1 MSDATFTYDESVI
14 GKEVDV
20 ATFEVTRE
28 SINTYCRALE
38 ETNPL
43 WTDDEAAKRG
53 PYGGIIAPPGYMM
66 TLTARGGP
74 NANVKFGNSGFL
86 GGKHITMLAPVRPGD
101 SILLREQVKEVY
113 AKTGRTGT
121 MVFQIRRASFLRDGE
136 VVAIVDTP
144 NVYRQTDTVA
154 TASEPPAERRPSRP
168 LHASTPVEGQRHF
181 EDVEPGDEFESSW
194 TVSREQVEAY
204 VRITSMGGGG
214 GAESY
219 FLNEGAASRSGL
231 ERPIAHGGLTTSI
244 ALKLVTDWVGEA
256 GWLRSMEATF
266 RRPAMHGDHLRVIGL
281 VTDTHMEDGRGLVK
295 LDVYLENERGER
307 PVQAVAVAELPLRG

>member
-1 MSDATFTYDESVI
+1 MTTEPFTYDESVI

-28 SINTYCRALE
+28 SVATYCKALE

-53 PYGGIIAPPGYMM
+53 PYGGITVPPGYMM

-86 GGKHITMLAPVRPGD
+86 GGKHVTMLAPVRPGD
-101 SILLREQVKEVY
+101 SILMREQVKEVY

-121 MVFQIRRASFLRDGE
+121 MVFAIRRATYLRDGE

-144 NVYRQTDTVA
+144 SVYRETATVA
-154 TASEPPAERRPSRP
+154 TATEPPAERRPSRP
-168 LHASTPVEGQRHF
+168 VHASTPVVGQRYF
-181 EDVEPGDEFESSW
+181 EDVEPGEEFESNWS
-194 TVSREQVEAY
+194 VSREQVEAY
-204 VRITSMGGGG
+204 VRITSMGGNM

-219 FLNEGAASRSGL
+219 FLNEGTAARSGL

-244 ALKLVTDWVGEA
+244 ALKLVTDWVGER
-256 GWLRSMEATF
+256 GWLRNMEATF

-281 VTDTHMEDGRGLVK
+281 VTDTQVEDGRGIVK

-307 PVQAVAVAELPLRG
+307 PVQAVAIAELPLRG

>member
-1 MSDATFTYDESVI
+1 MSDERFTYDESVI
-14 GKEVDV
+14 GKEIDV

-28 SINTYCRALE
+28 SIATYCRALE

-43 WTDDEAAKRG
+43 WTDDEAARRG

-66 TLTARGGP
+66 TLTAPGGP

-86 GGKHITMLAPVRPGD
+86 GGKHVTMFAPVRPGD

-121 MVFQIRRASFLRDGE
+121 MVFAIRRATYLRGSE

-144 NVYRQTDTVA
+144 SVLRQTATVA
-154 TASEPPAERRPSRP
+154 SAAEPPAERRPSRP
-168 LHASTPVEGQRHF
+168 LHASTPVEGQRYF
-181 EDVEPGDEFESSW
+181 EDVEPGDEFESTW

-219 FLNEGAASRSGL
+219 FLNEGTAARSGL

-244 ALKLVTDWVGEA
+244 ALKLVTDWVGEH
-256 GWLRSMEATF
+256 GWLRSMDATF

-281 VTDTHMEDGRGLVK
+281 VTDTHIEDGRPTVR

-307 PVQAVAVAELPLRG
+307 PLQAVAVAELPHRP